1 MDPVRRTGHEGELA
15 IYFVG
20 RRLYVLHA
28 FAPKGDASAGEF
40 FYISKLVSSAIKADR
55 RSRVWVRQV
64 RGDLSATAARK
75 ARLLLQFLWIWSLI

>member
-40 FYISKLVSSAIKADR
+40 FYISKLVSSAIKAEGVAGYGLGRSEAICR
-55 RSRVWVRQV
+55 RLPPGRP
-64 RGDLSATAARK
+64 G
-75 ARLLLQFLWIWSLI
+75 